1 MSLAEAY
8 NASCKHHG
16 VEPIQHCSAQL
27 ATGVAPFA
35 LDLRGNTVPLQQQK
49 RRLNDT
55 DFNALADVLLDN
67 RTLIS
72 TLDIS
77 YNDIGDGAAAS
88 LGDVVLG
95 CGISVLNASSNAF
108 SGLGAKILSSTLAT
122 CTDLQSL
129 DLSNNTLSDEG
140 GVAVAALAGS
150 HPALC
155 WLSLRHTDIGINTI
169 IALSAAIASTRSLQ
183 TLDIS
188 DPLLFSRDD
197 DATTHI
203 ARALRVNRSVTS
215 LRLSKHR
222 FFDFAATSILTD
234 CLLDNCVVKHLDLTA
249 NSIGGP
255 GAAAIAR
262 ALAAGVPLERLDLT
276 SCRICDEGA
285 AALAGVVITGCSLRS
300 LNVKRCEIGDAGIAA
315 LAGTIGEGIL
325 PYSPDDDAADGGRRS
340 QGATALGFLLDLQVA
355 GNELRRGRPGTT
367 AMAHALLRLRDS
379 APAALGE
386 AGPVSTQ
393 VDVLPFFVDGVAEL
407 ALI

>member
-1 MSLAEAY
+1 M
-8 NASCKHHG
+8 
-16 VEPIQHCSAQL
+16 
-27 ATGVAPFA
+27 
-35 LDLRGNTVPLQQQK
+35 
-49 RRLNDT
+49 
-55 DFNALADVLLDN
+55 
-67 RTLIS
+67 
-72 TLDIS
+72 
-77 YNDIGDGAAAS
+77 
-88 LGDVVLG
+88 
-95 CGISVLNASSNAF
+95 
-108 SGLGAKILSSTLAT
+108 
-122 CTDLQSL
+122 
-129 DLSNNTLSDEG
+129 
-140 GVAVAALAGS
+140 
-150 HPALC
+150 
-155 WLSLRHTDIGINTI
+155 
-169 IALSAAIASTRSLQ
+169 LQ

-340 QGATALGFLLDLQVA
+340 QGATALGFLLDLQV
-355 GNELRRGRPGTT
+355 R
-367 AMAHALLRLRDS
+367 LLLL
-379 APAALGE
+379 LG
-386 AGPVSTQ
+386 
-393 VDVLPFFVDGVAEL
+393 L
-407 ALI
+407 